1 MISQLGPP
9 ASGQQA
15 AGVLFTAEAVK
26 WDSNPA
32 TLPKNSCFT
41 SEVTPAY
48 GTRSGGSAVWNG
60 EPKPQC
66 SGYLPFRLAAAAS
79 WSAAFPIIITQEKS

>member
-1 MISQLGPP
+1 MLCNDTQQGDFQLNPP
-9 ASGQQA
+9 TSGQQA
-15 AGVLFTAEAVK
+15 AGVLFTAEAAK

-32 TLPKNSCFT
+32 NLPKRICFT

-60 EPKPQC
+60 KPKPC
-66 SGYLPFRLAAAAS
+66 ASASCRSGWRLP
-79 WSAAFPIIITQEKS
+79 